1 MYRTIRTLLLM
12 LLAPLAI
19 MANEWNAQLYE
30 KIERSIIEPKFADK
44 VFLITKFGAVPD
56 NLASDKLTQKQ
67 KAQANQKAIQKA
79 IDKCSKKGGGHVVV
93 PAGCTFLTGAIEM
106 KSGVNLEVQEGA
118 TLQFVFEP
126 DLYPIVETSWEGL
139 DCFNLSPCIYAFRAD
154 DFAITGKGTIDGGGS
169 NETWWKWCGAAHFGW
184 TEGTISQK
192 AEARPRLL
200 RNGEDG
206 VPMFDER
213 GNRTPER
220 TFGPKDGLRPQ
231 LISFNLCQRVLLED
245 VTLLRSPFWVIHP
258 LKSTDIT
265 VRRVK
270 MINDGPN
277 GDGCDPESCDRVLI
291 EDCFFNTGD
300 DCIAIKSGR
309 NRDGRERAMPSQNI
323 IIRNCEMKN
332 GHGGVVIGSEISGGC
347 KNVFAHDCVM
357 DSPNLDRVL
366 RIKTNSCRGGII
378 ENIFMKDVKVGQCG
392 ESVLKINLDYEHNEI
407 CCRGN
412 YPTVRNVLMENVTC
426 QKSKYGV
433 QIIGL
438 DEDTY
443 VYDIDVRNCRFN
455 GVKQGNFQSG
465 KVRNVR
471 FDRLYVND
479 GLVLQEKPY
488 KHYSE
493 WMTYSEM
500 KRVPQS
506 YMLDFSTKPKWS
518 YVMGIELEGMLDT
531 YLRYGG
537 DDIRKYCQMYTD
549 TMINAKGDI
558 RGYNILDYNLDNIR
572 TGHFVT
578 RMYQQ
583 WPEAKNL
590 LAMQTMMKQLQDQPR
605 TVADKVYWHKAIYAY
620 QVWLDGIFMGLPY
633 RCLTAPITTSA
644 KDKRKGAVEKIYDDA
659 VDQLKITYQR
669 TLDPKTG
676 LNRHAYD
683 ETRKAFWSDK
693 ETGLSQHC
701 WGRAQGWYTMA
712 LIEVLDAMPESYSR
726 RGEVI
731 DLLKKDFDAILKW
744 QDKQSGVWYQ
754 VMDSPGREGNYLES
768 TCSAMFTYA
777 LLKAYRK
784 GYVGTKYR
792 DAGIKAYRGII
803 NNFIRVN
810 DDKTISLTQC
820 CSVAGLGPAATD
832 EVIAAMKQVNPK
844 GSVKEN
850 KRRDGSYSY
859 YLSEPIRDNDAKGLG
874 PFIWASLEM
883 EMMGFD
889 TDNVM
894 QPIDRMGVVGRNNP
908 VVKEASPL
916 ASLTVG
922 NGHFATTVD
931 VTGLQSFPFEYGAG
945 VPLTAMSD
953 WGWHKFKNTAG
964 LTPADSEK
972 TSDLGHGHPETYAV
986 EYKAS
991 KGDPARNVAATEY
1004 FRVNPHRL
1012 NLGVIGLDMKTADGK
1027 PIALNTLK
1035 GIHQELKLYDG
1046 VIESQ
1051 FVADGSPVDVTTAC
1065 MQDRDAVIYRIK
1077 SPLLKEGRAAVA
1089 IRFPYPTGKH
1099 ADDAADFTK
1108 PEHHTSRII
1117 MHPASVPG
1125 APSSAPSASS
1135 SVPGASSIAPGASS
1149 IAPGAP
1155 LSAPSA
1161 SSLESVVGGLP
1172 ADTHSALI
1180 EHTIDSTTYYLSL
1193 RWQGNATLQECDRH
1207 YFELSTTADVLAFEA
1222 EYLCADPLKDSGREQ
1237 SALVFDQQLK
1247 AVIKAWNRWWQ
1258 EGAIVDFGQCT
1269 DPRARELER
1278 RVVLSQYLTQV
1289 NCANAQP
1296 PQETGLTYN
1305 SWFGRP
1311 HLEMTWWHM
1320 VDFALWNRPQTVAN
1334 ILDWYNSVAY
1344 PVARQI
1350 AQRQGFKGVRWMKM
1364 TDPWAGEAPSNTGSY
1379 LIWQQPHYIYMA
1391 EELYRANP
1399 TTATLKKY
1407 AEQVEETAAFMA
1419 DFVSV
1424 GKGASA
1430 SKQRYFLQG
1439 ATAMQES
1446 MSKDFSYNHP
1456 FELAYWQYG
1465 LNVANQWRERLSKQR
1480 NEQWDAIIANLAHLP
1495 ETKDG
1500 IYTAGMA
1507 KGKTDGLKS
1516 FDPFDAV
1523 ASGAKPVVTTETFA
1537 EKCRNDHPA
1546 VLGAAGLLPL
1556 STAPLYNKEKMN
1568 ATLDWVMDNWNWAT
1582 TWGWDY
1588 GMTAMAAAR
1597 LGQPE
1602 TALRALLID
1611 TQKNTYL
1618 PNGHNF
1624 QTADRLRIY
1633 LPGNGALLTAVAM
1646 MCAGWDGCTIPN
1658 NPGFPQDG
1666 TWNVRWE
1673 GLQRMQ

>member
-1 MYRTIRTLLLM
+1 MKRMLRLFLLALLM
-12 LLAPLAI
+12 P
-19 MANEWNAQLYE
+19 MAAVANDWDDAKYRQ
-30 KIERSIIEPKFADK
+30 IEQSIRMPAFADK
-44 VFLITKFGAVPD
+44 EYLITKFGAKTD
-56 NLASDKLTQKQ
+56 ATA
-67 KAQANQKAIQKA
+67 AQNQKAIQKA
-79 IDKCSKKGGGHVVV
+79 IDKCSKKGGGRVVV
-93 PAGCTFLTGAIEM
+93 PAGSTFLTGALQL

-118 TLQFVFEP
+118 VLQFAFEP
-126 DLYPIVETSWEGL
+126 ELYPIVETSWEGL
-139 DCFNLSPCIYAFRAD
+139 DCYNLSPCLYAFQAED
-154 DFAITGKGTIDGGGS
+154 IALSGKGTIDGGGS
-169 NETWWKWCGAAHFGW
+169 RDTWWPWCGAAHYGW
-184 TEGTISQK
+184 KEGIVSQK
-192 AEARPRLL
+192 LEARPRLL
-200 RNGEDG
+200 KNGEDG
-206 VPMFDER
+206 IPMRDEQGR
-213 GNRTPER
+213 PTKER
-220 TFGPKDGLRPQ
+220 TFGPQDGLRPQ
-231 LISFNLCQRVLLED
+231 LVCFNQCQRVLIED
-245 VTLLRSPFWVIHP
+245 VTLLASPFWVIHP
-258 LKSTDIT
+258 LKSTDVI
-265 VRRVK
+265 VRRVH
-270 MINDGPN
+270 INNDGPN

-291 EDCFFNTGD
+291 EDCYFNTGD

-309 NRDGRERAMPSQNI
+309 NRDGRERGMPSQNI
-323 IIRNCEMKN
+323 IIRRCQMKN

-347 KNVFAHDCVM
+347 KNVFAHDCTM

-378 ENIFMKDVKVGQCG
+378 ENIFVKDIKVGQCG
-392 ESVLKINLDYEHNEI
+392 ESVLKINLDYEHNEV

-426 QKSKYGV
+426 EKSKYGV

-438 DEDTY
+438 NEDTY

-455 GVKQGNFQSG
+455 GVQQGNTITG
-465 KVRNVR
+465 KTRDVR
-471 FDRLYVND
+471 FDRLFVNG
-479 GLVLQEKPY
+479 GLALMEKPY

-493 WMTYSEM
+493 WMTRSEM

-537 DDIRKYCQMYTD
+537 EDIRQYCQMYTD
-549 TMINAKGDI
+549 TMINEKGEI

-583 WPEAKNL
+583 WPEQKNL
-590 LAMQTMMKQLQDQPR
+590 LAMKTMMKQLQDQPR
-605 TVADKVYWHKAIYAY
+605 TKADKVYWHKAIYAY

-633 RCLTAPITTSA
+633 RCLTAPIT
-644 KDKRKGAVEKIYDDA
+644 DKKNATKIYDDA
-659 VDQLKITYQR
+659 VDQLKVTYER

-683 ETRKAFWSDK
+683 ETRKTFWADK

-712 LIEVLDAMPESYSR
+712 LIEVLDALPESYSR
-726 RGEVI
+726 RSEVI
-731 DLLKKDFDAILKW
+731 DLLRKDFDAILKW
-744 QDKQSGVWYQ
+744 QDKKTGTWYQ
-754 VMDSPGREGNYLES
+754 VMDSPGREGNYLEA

-792 DAGIKAYRGII
+792 EAGIRAYRGII

-810 DDKTISLTQC
+810 ADKTISLTNC

-832 EVIAAMKQVNPK
+832 EVVAAMKKVNPK

-850 KRRDGSYSY
+850 RRRDGGYAY
-859 YLSEPIRDNDAKGLG
+859 YLSEQIRDNDAKGLG

-883 EMMGFD
+883 EMLGYD
-889 TDNVM
+889 TQNTTAEINR
-894 QPIDRMGVVGRNNP
+894 QAVVTRNNP
-908 VVKEASPL
+908 VITEADAL

-931 VTGLQSFPFEYGAG
+931 VTGLQSFPFDYEAG

-953 WGWHKFKNTAG
+953 WGWHKFENTNS
-964 LTPADSEK
+964 LTPQESEK
-972 TSDLGHGHPETYAV
+972 AYDMGHGHAEVYAV
-986 EYKAS
+986 EYK
-991 KGDPARNVAATEY
+991 KQEDGRHRLATEY

-1012 NLGVIGLDMKTADGK
+1012 NLGAIGLELKDANGK
-1027 PIALNTLK
+1027 KVEISQLK
-1035 GIHQELKLYDG
+1035 DIHQELQMYDG
-1046 VIESQ
+1046 KIESS
-1051 FVADGSPVDVTTAC
+1051 FSADGLQVEVTTAAL
-1065 MQDRDAVIYRIK
+1065 QSSDAVLYRIK
-1077 SPLLKEGRAAVA
+1077 TPLLKDGRARVS

-1099 ADDAADFTK
+1099 ADAASDWSK
-1108 PEHHTSRII
+1108 PELHTSRIV
-1117 MHPASVPG
+1117 ASNEH
-1125 APSSAPSASS
+1125 AA
-1135 SVPGASSIAPGASS
+1135 I
-1149 IAPGAP
+1149 
-1155 LSAPSA
+1155 
-1161 SSLESVVGGLP
+1161 LEHV
-1172 ADTHSALI
+1172 
-1180 EHTIDSTTYYLSL
+1180 IDSTTYYLTL
-1193 RWQGNATLQECDRH
+1193 TWQGEATLNECDRH
-1207 YFELSTTADVLAFEA
+1207 YFELSTTDDVLAFEA
-1222 EYLCADPLKDSGREQ
+1222 SYSPVCGDAIATLSTLPT
-1237 SALVFDQQLK
+1237 LVFDQDLR
-1247 AVIKAWNRWWQ
+1247 AVIKDWNRWWQ
-1258 EGAIVDFGQCT
+1258 QGAIVDFSQCT
-1269 DPRARELER
+1269 DPRAKELER

-1289 NCANAQP
+1289 NCANSLP

-1311 HLEMTWWHM
+1311 HLEMAWWHL
-1320 VDFALWNRPQTVAN
+1320 VDFALWSRPEVVAK
-1334 ILDWYNSVAY
+1334 IMEWYNKDAY

-1350 AQRQGFKGVRWMKM
+1350 AQRQGFKGIRWMKM
-1364 TDPWAGEAPSNTGSY
+1364 TDPWAGEAPSNTGSF

-1391 EELYRANP
+1391 EDLYRANP
-1399 TTATLKKY
+1399 SRETLQKY
-1407 AEQVEETAAFMA
+1407 AKQVEETAEFMA
-1419 DFVSV
+1419 DFVSYD
-1424 GKGASA
+1424 
-1430 SKQRYFLQG
+1430 SKSKKYYLQG

-1446 MSKDFSYNHP
+1446 MSKDFSFNHP

-1465 LNVANQWRERLSKQR
+1465 LKVANEWRERQGKER
-1480 NEQWDAIIANLAHLP
+1480 HAKWDAIINGLTSLP
-1495 ETKDG
+1495 EKNG
-1500 IYTAGMA
+1500 IYTAGLP
-1507 KGKTDGLKS
+1507 KGKTDNLKS

-1523 ASGAKPVVTTETFA
+1523 ASGAQPVLATESFD

-1546 VLGAAGLLPL
+1546 VLGPFGMLPSSSVCCDAIAAQ
-1556 STAPLYNKEKMN
+1556 STL
-1568 ATLDWVMDNWNWAT
+1568 TWVMQNWNWPT

-1602 TALRALLID
+1602 TALKALLID

-1618 PNGHNF
+1618 KNGHNF

-1646 MCAGWDGCTIPN
+1646 MCAGWDGCQIPN